1 MLAIKYE
8 SVMHEVYIKKDTIC
22 SMPSKTMKCFRCNLY
37 FKNEELAKIHK
48 ELTSHDITETKSL
61 IA

>member
-1 MLAIKYE
+1 
-8 SVMHEVYIKKDTIC
+8 
-22 SMPSKTMKCFRCNLY
+22 MPSEVLKCFRCNLY

-48 ELTSHDITETKSL
+48 ELTSHQITTTKSQ

>member
-1 MLAIKYE
+1 
-8 SVMHEVYIKKDTIC
+8 MHEVYIKKDTIC
-22 SMPSKTMKCFRCNLY
+22 SMPSKTMKCFRCNLD